1 LAQAADSN
9 SSFRSLHLEAINTM
23 KVGPLLL
30 LAHGAAGSQM
40 SPITRVVELLKGL
53 GEKLEK
59 DLKASEDLYETYVCW
74 GKGIISSK
82 TESNEA
88 AQSRVDSLEAY
99 IADLDAGRVELTSE
113 RVDLEKEI
121 KQLNTD
127 IETATALRDKEH
139 EDYEAAKEEME
150 TAEAALEDAISVL
163 KEATEGHEEG
173 SLIALR
179 GTMNGGFS
187 ARVKEA
193 ATLEHA
199 VDIGR
204 KYLSEGDSLFLQRLL
219 TGEVPEKDWKKLNR
233 KAGFKMS
240 YKARSFKIQGVL
252 NKLLQSFK
260 KSLEDAEEKENEEKD
275 TYDTLMDTKKEQL
288 QSAEDALSSSS
299 VEGGAR
305 GLSKEQAQEEVDD
318 LKTQITNDE
327 GYIKQAET
335 DLANKKDEW
344 KVRKELMVGE
354 GAAINK
360 AISILHSD
368 DARDLFKKSH
378 KSQGYSFIQLHSN
391 ADAQFNSAMSM
402 IRNTAKSVGDNR
414 LAALSA
420 RVALL
425 KGKKGHFDDVIKAID
440 DMIETLK
447 DEQEHELAEKET
459 CEKDRMDDTKDAVD
473 GARAIDEI
481 TDEVNRWRAEIAEL
495 QAEIEEKEAEIKKIE
510 EELKKAT
517 KIREEEN
524 AEWERD
530 NEDDTAAAELVGSAK
545 DVLQNFYA
553 ENGLNLMQ
561 HKKQPAG
568 EAPPPPPSTWEEPY
582 GGAKGES
589 NGIVAILEMIKED
602 IEKDKTKAKKDEDK
616 AEEEFQTFKSE
627 SENQIG
633 VLNDAITDLED
644 EISGKETKVTEA
656 KEERGTKKDELDS
669 VVEKIKDAEPG
680 CDFIRLNFPMR
691 TKNRDIEIDGLDK
704 AKAILKGAKFEDD
717 E

>member
-1 LAQAADSN
+1 
-9 SSFRSLHLEAINTM
+9 M

-30 LAHGAAGSQM
+30 LAHAAVGNQM

-53 GEKLEK
+53 SEKLEK
-59 DLKASEDLYETYVCW
+59 DLKASEDLYEDYVCW

-82 TESNEA
+82 TESNDA

-99 IADLDAGRVELTSE
+99 IADLEAGRVELTSE

-121 KQLNTD
+121 KTLNDD

-150 TAEAALEDAISVL
+150 TAETALEDAIQVL
-163 KEATEGHEEG
+163 KEATEGHEKG

-179 GTMNGGFS
+179 GTVNGGFS

-193 ATLEHA
+193 STLQHA

-204 KYLSEGDSLFLQRLL
+204 QYLSEGDSLFLSRIL

-260 KSLEDAEEKENEEKD
+260 KSLEDAEEKENDEKK
-275 TYDTLMDTKKEQL
+275 THDTLMDTKKEQL

-318 LKTQITNDE
+318 LKTQISNDE
-327 GYIKQAET
+327 GYIQQAKD
-335 DLANKKDEW
+335 DLATKKDEW
-344 KVRKELMVGE
+344 KARKELMVGE

-360 AISILHSD
+360 AIAILHSD

-391 ADAQFNSAMSM
+391 VDAQFTNAMSM
-402 IRNTAKSVGDNR
+402 IRLTAKSAGDER
-414 LAALSA
+414 LVALSA

-425 KGKKGHFDDVIKAID
+425 KGKKDHFAEVIKAID

-447 DEQEHELAEKET
+447 DEQEHELEEKET

-473 GARAIDEI
+473 AARAIDEI

-495 QAEIEEKEAEIKKIE
+495 QAEIEGKEAEIKKIE

-524 AEWERD
+524 VEWERD

-553 ENGLNLMQ
+553 ENKLNLIQ
-561 HKKQPAG
+561 HNASMFQRKQPAG

-589 NGIVAILEMIKED
+589 NGIVAILEMIKDD
-602 IEKDKTKAKKDEDK
+602 IEKDKTKAKKDEDT
-616 AEEEFQTFKSE
+616 AEEEFQTFKTE
-627 SENQIG
+627 SEKQIE

-656 KEERGTKKDELDS
+656 KEERGTKKDELDT
-669 VVEKIKDAEPG
+669 VVEKIHDAEPG
-680 CDFIRLNFPMR
+680 CDFIRLNFAMR

-704 AKAILKGAKFEDD
+704 AKAILKGAKFEDK

>member
-1 LAQAADSN
+1 
-9 SSFRSLHLEAINTM
+9 
-23 KVGPLLL
+23 
-30 LAHGAAGSQM
+30 
-40 SPITRVVELLKGL
+40 
-53 GEKLEK
+53 
-59 DLKASEDLYETYVCW
+59 
-74 GKGIISSK
+74 
-82 TESNEA
+82 
-88 AQSRVDSLEAY
+88 
-99 IADLDAGRVELTSE
+99 
-113 RVDLEKEI
+113 
-121 KQLNTD
+121 
-127 IETATALRDKEH
+127 
-139 EDYEAAKEEME
+139 
-150 TAEAALEDAISVL
+150 
-163 KEATEGHEEG
+163 
-173 SLIALR
+173 
-179 GTMNGGFS
+179 
-187 ARVKEA
+187 
-193 ATLEHA
+193 
-199 VDIGR
+199 
-204 KYLSEGDSLFLQRLL
+204 
-219 TGEVPEKDWKKLNR
+219 
-233 KAGFKMS
+233 MS

-260 KSLEDAEEKENEEKD
+260 KSLEDAEEKENDEKE

-305 GLSKEQAQEEVDD
+305 GLSKEQAQEEVND
-318 LKTQITNDE
+318 LKTQISNDE
-327 GYIKQAET
+327 GYIQQAKD
-335 DLANKKDEW
+335 DLATKKDEW
-344 KVRKELMVGE
+344 KARKELMVGE

-360 AISILHSD
+360 AIAILHSD

-378 KSQGYSFIQLHSN
+378 KSQGYSFVQLHSN
-391 ADAQFNSAMSM
+391 VDAQFTNAMSM
-402 IRNTAKSVGDNR
+402 IRLTAKSAGDER
-414 LAALSA
+414 LVALSA

-425 KGKKGHFDDVIKAID
+425 KGKSDHFADVIKAID

-553 ENGLNLMQ
+553 ENKLNLIQ
-561 HKKQPAG
+561 HKPSMFQRKQPAG

-589 NGIVAILEMIKED
+589 NGIVAILEMIKDD

-616 AEEEFQTFKSE
+616 AEEEFQTFKTE
-627 SENQIG
+627 SENQIE

-656 KEERGTKKDELDS
+656 KEERGTKKDELDT
-669 VVEKIKDAEPG
+669 VVEKIHDAEPG
-680 CDFIRLNFPMR
+680 CDFIRLNFGMR

-704 AKAILKGAKFEDD
+704 AKAILKGAKFEDK

>member
-1 LAQAADSN
+1 
-9 SSFRSLHLEAINTM
+9 M
-23 KVGPLLL
+23 KVAVLLL
-30 LAHGAAGSQM
+30 LAHGVAGKNQM

-53 GEKLEK
+53 GEKMEK
-59 DLKASEDLYETYVCW
+59 DLKASEDLYEDYVCW
-74 GKGIISSK
+74 GKSIITSK
-82 TESNEA
+82 TESNEQ

-99 IADLDAGRVELTSE
+99 IADLEAGRVELTSE

-121 KQLNTD
+121 KSLNDD
-127 IETATALRDKEH
+127 IDTATALRDKEH

-150 TAEAALEDAISVL
+150 TAEAALGDAIQVL

-179 GTMNGGFS
+179 GTLNGGFS
-187 ARVKEA
+187 ARVAEA
-193 ATLEHA
+193 STLQHA

-204 KYLSEGDSLFLQRLL
+204 QYLSDGDALFLQRIL

-252 NKLLQSFK
+252 NKLKESFK
-260 KSLEDAEEKENEEKD
+260 KSVKDAEEKEDEEKA
-275 TYDTLMDTKKEQL
+275 TYDTLMDTKREQL
-288 QSAEDALSSSS
+288 QSAQDALSSSS

-305 GLSKEQAQEEVDD
+305 GLSKEQSQEEVDD
-318 LKTQITNDE
+318 LKTQISNDE
-327 GYIKQAET
+327 GYIQQAKD
-335 DLANKKDEW
+335 DLASKKDEW
-344 KVRKELMVGE
+344 KARKELMVGE

-378 KSQGYSFIQLHSN
+378 KSQGYSFIQIHSN
-391 ADAQFNSAMSM
+391 ANSQQQFKNAMGV
-402 IRNTAKSVGDNR
+402 IQLTAKSAGDER
-414 LAALSA
+414 LVALSA
-420 RVALL
+420 RVSLL
-425 KGKKGHFDDVIKAID
+425 KGKTDHFADVIKAID
-440 DMIETLK
+440 DMITTLK
-447 DEQEHELAEKET
+447 DEQAHELAEKEV
-459 CEKDRMDDTKDAVD
+459 CEEDRMSDTKDAVD
-473 GARAIDEI
+473 GARAIDEL
-481 TDEVNRWRAEIAEL
+481 TDEVNRWRAEIAEI
-495 QAEIEEKEAEIKKIE
+495 QAEIDEKEAEIKKIE

-517 KIREEEN
+517 KIREEET

-530 NEDDTAAAELVGSAK
+530 NEDDTAAIELVGSAK
-545 DVLQNFYA
+545 DVLENFYA

-561 HKKQPAG
+561 HKPAMLQHGQPAG

-589 NGIVAILEMIKED
+589 NGIVAILEMIKDD
-602 IEKDKTKAKKDEDK
+602 IKKDKTKAKTDEDK
-616 AEEEFQTFKSE
+616 AEENFQSFKTE

-656 KEERGTKKDELDS
+656 KEERGTKKDELDA
-669 VVEKIKDAEPG
+669 VVEKIHDAEPG
-680 CDFIRLNFPMR
+680 CDFIRLNFAMR
-691 TKNRDIEIDGLDK
+691 TKNRDIEVDGLDK
-704 AKAILKGAKFEDD
+704 AKAILKGAKFEGD

>member
-1 LAQAADSN
+1 
-9 SSFRSLHLEAINTM
+9 M
-23 KVGPLLL
+23 KVSPLLL
-30 LAHGAAGSQM
+30 LAHGAVSKSEM

-53 GEKLEK
+53 GEKMEK
-59 DLKASEDLYETYVCW
+59 DLKSSESLYEDYVCW

-82 TESNEA
+82 TESNEE

-99 IADLDAGRVELTSE
+99 IADLEAGRVELTSE

-121 KQLNTD
+121 KSLNDD

-150 TAEAALEDAISVL
+150 TAEAALEDAIQVL

-173 SLIALR
+173 SLMALR
-179 GTMNGGFS
+179 GTLNGGFR
-187 ARVKEA
+187 ARVAEA
-193 ATLEHA
+193 STLQHA
-199 VDIGR
+199 VDIG
-204 KYLSEGDSLFLQRLL
+204 KQYLSDGDSLFLQRIL

-252 NKLLQSFK
+252 NKLLQSFV
-260 KSLEDAEEKENEEKD
+260 KSLKDAEDKEDDEKA
-275 TYDTLMDTKKEQL
+275 TFDTLMETKNEQL

-318 LKTQITNDE
+318 LKQQISNDE
-327 GYIKQAET
+327 GYIQQAED
-335 DLANKKDEW
+335 DLSKKKDEW
-344 KVRKELMVGE
+344 KARKELMVGE

-378 KSQGYSFIQLHSN
+378 KSQGYSLIQVHSN
-391 ADAQFNSAMSM
+391 VDAQQQFTNAMSM
-402 IRNTAKSVGDNR
+402 IRLTARSAGDER
-414 LAALSA
+414 LVALSA
-420 RVALL
+420 RVSLL
-425 KGKKGHFDDVIKAID
+425 KGKKDHFAEVITAID

-447 DEQEHELAEKET
+447 DEQAHELAEKEV
-459 CEKDRMDDTKDAVD
+459 CEEDRMSDTKDAVD

-495 QAEIEEKEAEIKKIE
+495 QAEIEAKEAEIKEIQL
-510 EELKKAT
+510 ELKKAT
-517 KIREEEN
+517 KIREEET

-530 NEDDTAAAELVGSAK
+530 NEDDTAAIELVGSAK
-545 DVLQNFYA
+545 DVLENFYA
-553 ENGLNLMQ
+553 ENKLNLVQ
-561 HKKQPAG
+561 KKEAMSEHRQPAG

-589 NGIVAILEMIKED
+589 NGIIAILEMIKDD
-602 IEKDKTKAKKDEDK
+602 IKKDKTKEKADEDT
-616 AEEEFQTFKSE
+616 AEEEFQTFKTE
-627 SENQIG
+627 SENQIE

-644 EISGKETKVTEA
+644 EVSGKETKVTEA

-669 VVEKIKDAEPG
+669 VVEKIHDAEPG
-680 CDFIRLNFPMR
+680 CDFIRLNFAMR
-691 TKNRDIEIDGLDK
+691 TKNRDIETDGLDK
-704 AKAILKGAKFEDD
+704 AKAILKGAKFDD
-717 E
+717 N